1 MSELHP
7 LLNINSYIQDGF
19 EIVADVRARNG
30 DGKWEFVDQKPSL
43 FEAHKSWVYAVVLGE
58 EIVKIGETGLQLG
71 IRPQVSKY
79 NKSTGELKEDQP
91 LIGTTNRMGR
101 LRGFGHTFSP
111 QFAKDTDVR
120 IRSAL
125 HEDASEAIGNV
136 SVWAK
141 RCDMIGIEST
151 LYGEPYVT
159 YTTYHKQL
167 EGAYLTRIR
176 KETGVLPRL
185 NPVKI

>member
-1 MSELHP
+1 MSKLHP
-7 LLNINSYIQDGF
+7 LLNINSYMQDGF

-30 DGKWEFVDQKPSL
+30 DGKWEFVDQRPSL

-71 IRPQVSKY
+71 IRPQYHKYSKEG
-79 NKSTGELKEDQP
+79 NLLEDQP
-91 LIGTTNRMGR
+91 IMGTKCRMGR

-125 HEDASEAIGNV
+125 HEDATEAIGNV

-141 RCDMIGIEST
+141 RCDMIAIEST

-159 YTTYHKQL
+159 YTTFHKQL

>member
-1 MSELHP
+1 MSKLHP
-7 LLNINSYIQDGF
+7 LLNINSYVQDGF
-19 EIVADVRARNG
+19 EIVADVDAG
-30 DGKWEFVDQKPSL
+30 DIDGKWEFVDQRPSL

-71 IRPQVSKY
+71 IRPRFSKY
-79 NKSTGELKEDQP
+79 NRATGELKEDQP
-91 LIGTTNRMGR
+91 IMGTKCRMGR

-167 EGAYLTRIR
+167 ESAYLTRIR